1 MSYMDEKYGPCPICG
16 ADAEIVDNHKMY
28 EGEEYTLYL
37 CDNCKYL
44 LIPNNPDILMECNI
58 DSGILAGYLFSSD
71 KKVFLMT
78 PEECERISE
87 DTTIPKKPTDY
98 LNATLKNLYF
108 CGSGNGFLRGIST
121 DYLPLGIGYAK
132 SHLELKEIFANLID
146 LGFVKIIPSDVRMEQ
161 DDGSFKVESEYY
173 CLTAKGLER
182 AEELLSPNSESKNVF
197 IAMKFTND
205 SAEAKKVRAIKR
217 ACNEY
222 GYHAALIKEK
232 EHNDDITDK
241 IISEIKSS
249 RFVIA
254 DFTDN
259 NLGVYYE
266 AGFAKGIG
274 LPVIKTCN
282 KDWFDAT
289 DENGQRINRLH
300 FDIEHDNLI
309 LWKDEKDL
317 YKKLMAR
324 IGATIQ

>member
-1 MSYMDEKYGPCPICG
+1 MGYMEEDYRPCPICG
-16 ADAEIVDNHKMY
+16 ADAEIIDDHKVY

-37 CDNCKYL
+37 CDNCKYI
-44 LIPNNPDILMECNI
+44 LIPNNPEILDKCNI
-58 DSGILAGYLFSSD
+58 GSGILAGYLFSRD
-71 KKVFLMT
+71 EKLFVMT
-78 PEECERISE
+78 PEECERIRE
-87 DTTIPKKPTDY
+87 DSTIPKKPTDY

-121 DYLPLGIGYAK
+121 DYLPLGIGYAR

-146 LGFVKIIPSDVRMEQ
+146 LGFVKIVPSDVLEEQ
-161 DDGSFKVESEYY
+161 DDGTFKIECEYY

-205 SAEAKKVRAIKR
+205 SAEKKKVNAIKR
-217 ACNEY
+217 ACKEY

-232 EHNDDITDK
+232 EYNEDITDK

-249 RFVIA
+249 RFVVA
-254 DFTDN
+254 DFTEN

-266 AGFAKGIG
+266 AGFAKGLG
-274 LPVIKTCN
+274 LPVIKMCN
-282 KDWFDAT
+282 KDWFDTT

-317 YKKLMAR
+317 ASKLKSR